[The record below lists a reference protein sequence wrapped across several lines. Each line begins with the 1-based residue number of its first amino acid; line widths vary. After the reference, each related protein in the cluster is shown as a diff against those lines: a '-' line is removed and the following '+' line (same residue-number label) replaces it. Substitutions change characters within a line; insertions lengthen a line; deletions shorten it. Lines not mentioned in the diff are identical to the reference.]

1 MLFPVLFYSFVAY
14 VFYKL
19 ICKISFYVCKN
30 SNSHRNK
37 IKLVACVVA
46 ISIPISLVTY
56 REITTPDIEW
66 NPLIK
71 SEQVI
76 VGSWSGVNESLVLKT
91 DHTFLLTHNN
101 QEYSG
106 GWSLDDWNLT
116 FDYYLSDTPYGYL
129 RVIYHSDSY
138 HLVKD
143 TLNKD
148 PDVWNYENSL
158 VKQ

>member
-1 MLFPVLFYSFVAY
+1 MLFPVLFYSFVAFI
-14 VFYKL
+14 FYKL
-19 ICKISFYVCKN
+19 ICKISFYICKN
-30 SNSHRNK
+30 SNFQRKK

-76 VGSWSGVNESLVLKT
+76 IGNWYGVNETLVLNA
-91 DHTFLLTHNN
+91 DHTFLLTHN
-101 QEYSG
+101 
-106 GWSLDDWNLT
+106 GWNLDDWNLT
-116 FDYYLSDTPYGYL
+116 FEYYSSNTPYDYL

-138 HLVKD
+138 HLVKG
-143 TLNKD
+143 TLDKD